1 MKVNL
6 DDTIM
11 QSKTMTQVCKLLEEM
26 CIELKR
32 LSRKNAEPNENTKD
46 LIFLG
51 RYVNNDN
58 KKRLNVIKKYKKA

>member
-11 QSKTMTQVCKLLEEM
+11 QSKTMTQVCNLLDE
-26 CIELKR
+26 ITVELKR

-46 LIFLG
+46 LISLG
-51 RYVNNDN
+51 RYVSNVN
-58 KKRLNVIKKYKKA
+58 KKRLDVIKKYKKA